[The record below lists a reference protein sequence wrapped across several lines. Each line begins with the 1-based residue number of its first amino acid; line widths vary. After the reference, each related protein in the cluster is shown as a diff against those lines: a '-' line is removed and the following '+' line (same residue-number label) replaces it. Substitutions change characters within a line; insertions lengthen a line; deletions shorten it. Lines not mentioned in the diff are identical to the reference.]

1 MSKIIKFP
9 PREGEITHEKIH
21 ELIDE
26 LDYPSEFTG
35 VMIVVTCKDKTI
47 LSCFDS
53 LKGLE
58 CIGVLEVLKEDI
70 IKNMY

>member
-1 MSKIIKFP
+1 MSEIIKFP
-9 PREGEITHEKIH
+9 PREGEITHESFH

-26 LDYPSEFTG
+26 LNYPCEFTG

-58 CIGVLEVLKEDI
+58 CVGALEVLKGDI
-70 IKNMY
+70 IQNMC